1 MKGASAFNIMADK
14 NKVCKHCG
22 APVLSEV
29 CQYCGCRVDS
39 VNTADLSAEYETI
52 DCKNASLTFW
62 NTIFA
67 GIFSVMFSIFGFIP
81 LWYDERAM
89 NGDRLPHLFYVPF
102 ALVGIGATI
111 VVVYSLYKYILV
123 SLKGKEITG
132 VVYGYMDDVVNYN
145 HRPGQVCKILV
156 DTLKGKRFIYY
167 SLQSINKP
175 YPINEKV
182 RLKAYKNYFMIL
194 KKPKMEEGLF

>member
-1 MKGASAFNIMADK
+1 MADTK
-14 NKVCKHCG
+14 RVCKNCG

-39 VNTADLSAEYETI
+39 ADTAKLSAEYETL

-67 GIFSVMFSIFGFIP
+67 GIFSVTFGFVGFLP
-81 LWYDERAM
+81 LWLDSLAM
-89 NGDRLPHLFYVPF
+89 SADRPPRIFFFIF
-102 ALVGIGATI
+102 AAVGIGATVI
-111 VVVYSLYKYILV
+111 VIYSLYKYILV

-156 DTLKGKRFIYY
+156 DTMKGKRFIYY
-167 SLQSINKP
+167 SLQGTNKP

-182 RLKAYKNYFMIL
+182 RLKVYKNYFRIV
-194 KKPKMEEGLF
+194 KTPKTEEGLF